1 MNTTRIK
8 MALIAILL
16 AFAALAPAAYVTLP
30 SPPESSFPDSESSR
44 VVPIHGWSDSGR
56 RADLTFTATVTTSN
70 NVQVAFGKDENGDE
84 DLEPEEV
91 QLVVGFDGGV
101 WFVRDER
108 THARPA
114 LVAEDWTD
122 ADATPTNVTRTI
134 RLKQAMA
141 VSNRFDLAKVTV
153 RGRGMTAAEI
163 VAEVYRRG
171 QALFLR

>member
-1 MNTTRIK
+1 MNIK
-8 MALIAILL
+8 SLKTAIAAVLL
-16 AFAALAPAAYVTLP
+16 AFGAQAPAAFVTLP
-30 SPPESSFPDSESSR
+30 TPPESTFPDKESSR

-56 RADLTFTATVTTSN
+56 RADLTFTATVTSSN

-91 QLVVGFDGGV
+91 QLVVGFDRGV
-101 WFVRDER
+101 WFARDER
-108 THARPA
+108 THARPS

-122 ADATPTNVTRTI
+122 TDVTPTNVTRTI
-134 RLKQAMA
+134 RLKQALA

-153 RGRGMTAAEI
+153 RGRGMTVAEI

-171 QALFLR
+171 SVISLK